1 MNITSSNSQP
11 QIDEEIAKRLQDIN
25 TKFQDKKNEGD
36 EITSNEDII
45 KNVYEIIKMK
55 KNIAMRKLK
64 VINRDKYMR
73 TFIKKFETFHMSF
86 PSIFNSIMDEDN
98 FEVSRLKEMLEMRK
112 KIQDNKISN
121 FDACVKISSKY
132 TDEFIKKPLNL

>member
-1 MNITSSNSQP
+1 MDITSSNSQP

-25 TKFQDKKNEGD
+25 DKFQEKEDSGDK
-36 EITSNEDII
+36 IVSNEDIM

-55 KNIAMRKLK
+55 KNVEMRKLK
-64 VINRDKYMR
+64 IINRDKYMR
-73 TFIKKFETFHMSF
+73 TFIQKFETFHMSF

-121 FDACVKISSKY
+121 FDACVKISTKY